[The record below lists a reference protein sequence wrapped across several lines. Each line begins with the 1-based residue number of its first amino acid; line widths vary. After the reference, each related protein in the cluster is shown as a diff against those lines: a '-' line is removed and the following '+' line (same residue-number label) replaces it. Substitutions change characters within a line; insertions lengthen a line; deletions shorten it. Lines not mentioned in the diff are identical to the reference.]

1 MQRDQQSKTKA
12 STPELQS
19 SPSPVTNFTVPV
31 QEATPIAQISESMPV
46 TPERT
51 EAVAN
56 QIQEIKST
64 PAGEAV
70 TTVSAMAAF
79 DEAIKNP
86 ATTPVIAG

>member
-1 MQRDQQSKTKA
+1 
-12 STPELQS
+12 
-19 SPSPVTNFTVPV
+19 
-31 QEATPIAQISESMPV
+31 MPA

-86 ATTPVIAG
+86 APTPVIAG